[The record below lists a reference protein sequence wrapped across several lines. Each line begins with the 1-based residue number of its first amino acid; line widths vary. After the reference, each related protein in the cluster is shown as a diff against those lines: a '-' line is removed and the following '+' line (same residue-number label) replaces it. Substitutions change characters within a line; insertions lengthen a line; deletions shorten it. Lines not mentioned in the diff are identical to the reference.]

1 MKSEQMISMSVELAF
16 LSQLYTKKEVSDEEY
31 SLLKKEILKDYGVYT
46 LLKLK
51 DNYDNKYVW

>member
-1 MKSEQMISMSVELAF
+1 MIRMSVELAF

-51 DNYDNKYVW
+51 DNCDNKYV

>member
-31 SLLKKEILKDYGVYT
+31 SLLKKEILKDYGIYT

-51 DNYDNKYVW
+51 DNCTRKDA